1 MDILKIIKD
10 KVKDKVNKLSVG
22 NRYPG
27 LLAVVQHIEVAEKR
41 WESAKINGDDP
52 MFTDVIYRTNH
63 AFEGILKEAYSILE
77 EKDGSRKTPSEIEEY
92 LAKNNVFEN
101 RVLELFTNYRIQ
113 WRNPSTHDHKL
124 EFTAQESFLA
134 ILSVSAF
141 ISILL
146 DLLIEKVTYKNEVL
160 EFQGREDEIR
170 KFLKAIEHMPFDER
184 MATLISEFSK
194 TIQKSD
200 NPIFELS
207 EAEIFGMLRAFM
219 SKFSPTTQVESQT
232 IVSVDNHMLEPD
244 FVFKDNG
251 GQLVLEIKRF
261 KAGRTN
267 SLTIS
272 RMFNYLISANIKIG
286 ILYIVPRSNDSDLEH
301 IEKMREVEG
310 KEYKTIIIQ
319 AKPA

>member
-10 KVKDKVNKLSVG
+10 KVNKLSVG
-22 NRYPG
+22 NKYPG
-27 LLAVVQHIEVAEKR
+27 LLAVVQHIEIAEKR

-77 EKDGSRKTPSEIEEY
+77 EKDGNRKTPSQIEEY

-101 RVLELFTNYRIQ
+101 RVLELFTNYRTQ

-170 KFLKAIEHMPFDER
+170 KFLKTIQPMPFDER
-184 MATLISEFSK
+184 MAALISEFSK

-200 NPIFELS
+200 NPVYELS
-207 EAEIFGMLRAFM
+207 EAEIYGMLRAFM
-219 SKFSPTTQVESQT
+219 SKFSPTTQVKSQA
-232 IVSVDNHMLEPD
+232 IVSVDNQMLEPD

-251 GQLVLEIKRF
+251 EQLVLEIKRF

-267 SLTIS
+267 SATIG
-272 RMFNYLISANIKIG
+272 RMFNYLVSANIKIG
-286 ILYIVPRSNDSDLEH
+286 ILYIVPRSNDSNLEQ
-301 IEKMREVEG
+301 IEKIREVKE
-310 KEYKTIIIQ
+310 KEYKTIVIQ